1 MAEWGERNPTKSIT
15 TLPNISLNGGEDEN
29 EDDQSDEDEKGDAQ
43 DLDVVDWVNEIWITD
58 KHTTFDKLVID

>member
-1 MAEWGERNPTKSIT
+1 VGFTRFMAEWGERNPTKSIT

-43 DLDVVDWVNEIWITD
+43 DLDVVD
-58 KHTTFDKLVID
+58 